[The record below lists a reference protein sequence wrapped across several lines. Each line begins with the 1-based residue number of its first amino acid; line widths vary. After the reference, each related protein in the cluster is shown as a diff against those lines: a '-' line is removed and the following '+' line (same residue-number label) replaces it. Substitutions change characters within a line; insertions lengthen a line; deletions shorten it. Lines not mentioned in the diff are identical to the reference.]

1 MKKKIL
7 SLIIAII
14 LSISSLVISNNAVFG
29 VNEDNTTSLIE
40 SQMPNVVSLDGD
52 IELKHIRRISSS
64 EKSLNE
70 ICFEN
75 VDGSITSYTFNYPV
89 KYLDKQGNVVDKSN
103 EITET
108 EDGFESLNNDI
119 KTTFGNAL
127 TDGISIDEATSINSI
142 DNKDEKVTAAKAQD
156 NWYHKMS
163 K

>member
-75 VDGSITSYTFNYPV
+75 VDGSIT
-89 KYLDKQGNVVDKSN
+89 KYYFIYV
-103 EITET
+103 
-108 EDGFESLNNDI
+108 
-119 KTTFGNAL
+119 
-127 TDGISIDEATSINSI
+127 
-142 DNKDEKVTAAKAQD
+142 
-156 NWYHKMS
+156 
-163 K
+163 